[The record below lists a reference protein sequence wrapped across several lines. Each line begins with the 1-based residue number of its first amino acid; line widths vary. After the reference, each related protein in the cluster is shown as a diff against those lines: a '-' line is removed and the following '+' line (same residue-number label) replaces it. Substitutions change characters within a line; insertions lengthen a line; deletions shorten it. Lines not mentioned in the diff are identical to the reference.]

1 MPDDKNRP
9 AAAAKAEKVI
19 AAKTKV
25 ELTDE
30 ELTKVVGGA
39 TKKKKR

>member
-1 MPDDKNRP
+1 MPNEKNR
-9 AAAAKAEKVI
+9 ATAAAKAEKVI

-30 ELTKVVGGA
+30 ELTRVVGGA
-39 TKKKKR
+39 CKKKHK